1 MATTLTSTPNLSEQR
16 RAGGL
21 AMPPVLRNHP
31 TQSAATI
38 TGWKAVSFGLPF
50 LVAGV
55 LIECAALDL
64 LRGHKNAPAWLIG
77 LLGGLFFSAGSFL
90 VVHGLRGAARKA
102 EHERES
108 ASRPGEPWLADHHW
122 EREGVRFSA
131 FYSMLQRLVAALVWN
146 AFLVPFFWVGLN
158 QRGLGRALDCQLFHV
173 HWARLLGAL
182 DSDACGP
189 IPQWQ
194 QFPEL

>member
-1 MATTLTSTPNLSEQR
+1 MACEGQPAKRCTSANR
-16 RAGGL
+16 RRD
-21 AMPPVLRNHP
+21 P
-31 TQSAATI
+31 
-38 TGWKAVSFGLPF
+38 
-50 LVAGV
+50 
-55 LIECAALDL
+55 
-64 LRGHKNAPAWLIG
+64 
-77 LLGGLFFSAGSFL
+77 
-90 VVHGLRGAARKA
+90 
-102 EHERES
+102 
-108 ASRPGEPWLADHHW
+108 ASRGSLTIIGSAKAS
-122 EREGVRFSA
+122 RFR
-131 FYSMLQRLVAALVWN
+131 YSMLERLVAALVWN